1 MNVTVVGAG
10 IVGCAVAY
18 ELASRGARVRIVD
31 PRGVG
36 HGATRASAGV
46 LAPYIE
52 GHAESLLRLTTCSL
66 AQYDR
71 FIDRLRADSHRDI
84 EYRRI
89 GTLQVAL
96 AAHEANQLADAARR
110 LAGARVDH
118 RLFSHDEVRRVEPA
132 LTPAVTAALLIPQHA
147 YVGVGMVMA
156 ALEDALSGH
165 GVRVEAASVQRV
177 ESTNR
182 GVHIVTSSEVHDA
195 DALVLAAGSW
205 SGGVEMS
212 PAIPPPVRPVRGQL
226 VHLRFPES
234 PVGHII
240 WGAHGYLVP
249 WRDGSV
255 LVGATS
261 EDVGFD
267 ENATAAGVQMLLE
280 RAREL
285 LPAAESARFDAV
297 RVGLRPATADELP
310 VIGASS
316 RMRGVYYAT
325 GHYRNGVLLAP
336 LTASMVADLV
346 LAGQER
352 PELALVR
359 PDRFGL

>member
-1 MNVTVVGAG
+1 VNVTVVGAG

-18 ELASRGARVRIVD
+18 ELASRGARVTILD
-31 PRGVG
+31 PRGAG
-36 HGATRASAGV
+36 QGATRASAGV

-52 GHAESLLRLTTCSL
+52 GHAEPLLRLTTCSL
-66 AQYDR
+66 AQYQQ
-71 FIDRLRADSHRDI
+71 FIDRLRSDTHRDI
-84 EYRRI
+84 EFRRT

-96 AAHEANQLADAARR
+96 ATHEAEQLADAARG
-110 LAGARVDH
+110 LAAANVDH
-118 RLFSHDEVRRVEPA
+118 RLLNQDDIRRLEPA
-132 LTPAVTAALLIPQHA
+132 LTPAATAALLIPQHA
-147 YVGVGMVMA
+147 YVGVGTMMA
-156 ALEDALSGH
+156 ALEDALAGHSVTVETASLQRIRETDSG
-165 GVRVEAASVQRV
+165 VQIATRAD
-177 ESTNR
+177 TR
-182 GVHIVTSSEVHDA
+182 DA
-195 DALVLAAGSW
+195 DAVVLAAGSW

-212 PAIPPPVRPVRGQL
+212 PAIAPPVTPVRGQL
-226 VHLRFPES
+226 VHLRFAES
-234 PVGHII
+234 PVAHVI
-240 WGAHGYLVP
+240 WGPRGYLVP
-249 WRDGSV
+249 WRDGSL

-267 ENATAAGVQMLLE
+267 ESATAGGVQSLLE
-280 RAREL
+280 SAREL
-285 LPAAESARFDAV
+285 VPASHSARFDEV

-316 RMRGVYYAT
+316 RMRGVYFAT

-346 LAGQER
+346 MDGRAR